1 MSMRL
6 MAYFSH
12 FGWSDCV
19 NGVHQSFLV
28 GGYSNTCLLCNQM
41 EIQNLTVGLVECSEI
56 FDFVND
62 SDNQTVRLWELSNQ
76 INETSLKSIKLG
88 QSLVKFKVDSKT
100 IGFDKI
106 RLIKEVLSGFWV
118 LASVLRFLW
127 FSCLYLFRV
136 LKCLSQKSN
145 LTIGLK

>member
-1 MSMRL
+1 MRL

-28 GGYSNTCLLCNQM
+28 GGYSNTCLLGNQM

-62 SDNQTVRLWELSNQ
+62 SDNQTVRL
-76 INETSLKSIKLG
+76 
-88 QSLVKFKVDSKT
+88 
-100 IGFDKI
+100 
-106 RLIKEVLSGFWV
+106 
-118 LASVLRFLW
+118 
-127 FSCLYLFRV
+127 
-136 LKCLSQKSN
+136 
-145 LTIGLK
+145 